1 MRRLATIALLLLP
14 AACGAPPPPDEGR
27 RSQAMA
33 DATGHLIRSM
43 DPCRMGRTDFEPS
56 REFRDCLDLL
66 PQERFRG
73 VWYVGFEDMS
83 FVPGAV
89 SAPAVRVMDVRAA
102 RAPWI
107 ELAMPRGVGERL
119 WRAAPEGTRGSQAV
133 RIDFLGRRERP
144 RRADSGTTIVVD
156 RIYSMHVL
164 GPTRTWVDLSI
175 RPAGF
180 AD

>member
-1 MRRLATIALLLLP
+1 
-14 AACGAPPPPDEGR
+14 
-27 RSQAMA
+27 MA

-66 PQERFRG
+66 PQERLRG

-89 SAPAVRVMDVRAA
+89 SAPAVRVMDSRAA

-107 ELAMPRGVGERL
+107 ELDMPRGVGERL
-119 WRAAPEGTRGSQAV
+119 AKGDTVLWLGAGDLARRHAADFEPGRHWVYGSVRVGSQPLRRQARHAEAQRHLTTRGRASSRPDAGRRRTTARARTAAPRC
-133 RIDFLGRRERP
+133 RPGR
-144 RRADSGTTIVVD
+144 
-156 RIYSMHVL
+156 
-164 GPTRTWVDLSI
+164 
-175 RPAGF
+175 
-180 AD
+180 